1 MRHLNIKLLYDRYNS
16 CIFFC
21 ISRAPLSNRRD
32 TAQSEYSCPPSY
44 RSQTSST
51 RPATISL
58 QNNSIIHSREHSLSI
73 SESNHG
79 GSVINVVN
87 IINNGEEDIALDNI
101 TIDSLKLEPESDV
114 NQFKMLLKSGNNN
127 NNDNNT
133 NEIETN
139 KNDNLVTI
147 VQTNEQHP
155 VIVTVSGSSQSE
167 VVGSSNQIDIP
178 TEMEILAHL

>member
-1 MRHLNIKLLYDRYNS
+1 MAFNLFKFTYLLL
-16 CIFFC
+16 CL
-21 ISRAPLSNRRD
+21 SRAPLSNRRD
-32 TAQSEYSCPPSY
+32 ATQSEYSCPPSY

-87 IINNGEEDIALDNI
+87 IINNGEDDIALDNI
-101 TIDSLKLEPESDV
+101 TIDSLKLEPENDV
-114 NQFKMLLKSGNNN
+114 NQFKMLLKSGNNHN
-127 NNDNNT
+127 NSS
-133 NEIETN
+133 EIETN
-139 KNDNLVTI
+139 KDGNLVTI

-155 VIVTVSGSSQSE
+155 VIVTVSGSSQTD

-178 TEMEILAHL
+178 NEMEILAHL